1 MYAHNAQSSKD
12 LAWALKSFS
21 CVLLKWLLVS
31 WSSGKISDNSL
42 SQNLEAKYI
51 VFFLCHI
58 PTFFCQREVCF
69 HCRNRCEICIG
80 TFALGGVGQALKQ
93 TWWTSRVGPY
103 DFRDAENM
111 DGLLDFLF
119 NVECHR
125 IWMKKYSSAVQSD
138 IAVWTIVSMVT
149 NCYSFIKHRI

>member
-111 DGLLDFLF
+111 DGLVESSHKNFIFYLMW
-119 NVECHR
+119 NVTEFG
-125 IWMKKYSSAVQSD
+125 WKN
-138 IAVWTIVSMVT
+138 IVVLYNQTLLYGLLSPW
-149 NCYSFIKHRI
+149 